1 VRLNWQ
7 YVILHHTGAEDINAA
22 QVERYHLSLGW
33 SAVGYNYIIENS
45 GNIVVGRSLN
55 LPGAH
60 CRASGMNFR
69 GIGVA
74 LTGNFERKRPTLAQ
88 VTSLAGLL
96 HELYLAHE
104 IPPDRFLGHNQV
116 PGARTSCPGRNFPY
130 KGLFELLAHRLL
142 S

>member
-1 VRLNWQ
+1 MKDNWR
-7 YVILHHTGAEDINAA
+7 YVILHHTGAEDLNAA

-45 GNIVVGRSLN
+45 GRIVVGRSLN

-74 LTGNFERKRPTLAQ
+74 LTGNFDRRKPTMAQ
-88 VTSLAGLL
+88 VTSLADLL
-96 HELYLAHE
+96 FELYLSHD
-104 IPPDRFLGHNQV
+104 IPPDRILGHSQV
-116 PGARTSCPGRNFPY
+116 PGAKTRCPGRNFPLQ
-130 KGLFELLAHRLL
+130 GLFELLAARLRG
-142 S
+142 